1 MKDIRVPQAA
11 TWVAYYV
18 LAAAMIYGFIATHTP
33 GWLIATILLW
43 GLTVMAK

>member
-1 MKDIRVPQAA
+1 MKEIRVSSTA
-11 TWVAYYV
+11 TWIAYYG
-18 LAAAMIYGFIATHTP
+18 LAAAMIYGFVATHTP